1 MQFFFYYYFFLIII
15 RMEQLR
21 QQNAQER
28 SLARI
33 LGEKNITLD
42 LGKIREPKEDRKMK
56 VTLSTM

>member
-1 MQFFFYYYFFLIII
+1 
-15 RMEQLR
+15 MEQLR

-42 LGKIREPKEDRKMK
+42 LGKIREPKEDRKVK